1 MSAPAP
7 ARHAADRLLPP
18 AVSRAAAAALAGF
31 VAVPVL
37 YMVLLALSPDTTIAL
52 GGTGLKRLSLANF
65 TRMWSTAPLLHGL
78 LNSVLIAGVSAVLA
92 VTLGLAAAY
101 PLARLSFR
109 ARRPMLYALLGSQTI
124 PSIALLL
131 PLFIVLASIQGVLGL
146 QLIGSY
152 PPVIATYL
160 TFGLPLATW
169 ICFSYLR
176 AMPPDLEN
184 AALVDGCTRLGA
196 LRHVVA
202 PLMAPALV
210 VSLVFAFLV
219 GWNDLLFASALT
231 NSQTQTVAVALQ
243 QFGTAQE
250 QNAAP
255 LYGQLMAAALVSA
268 IPVVAL
274 YLVFQRFVVSGLA
287 AGAVSG

>member
-1 MSAPAP
+1 MRRTRYS
-7 ARHAADRLLPP
+7 ADRLLPP
-18 AVSRAAAAALAGF
+18 AVSRFVAAALVLL
-31 VAVPVL
+31 VAVPLL
-37 YMVLLALSPDTTIAL
+37 YMVLLALSPNTTVAL

-65 TRMWSTAPLLHGL
+65 TGMWSTAPMLHGL
-78 LNSVLIAGVSAVLA
+78 LNSVLIAGISAVLA

-101 PLARLSFR
+101 PLARLRFR
-109 ARRPMLYALLGSQTI
+109 ARRPMLYSLLGSQTI

-131 PLFIVLASIQGVLGL
+131 PLFIVLASIQGVLGI

-152 PPVIATYL
+152 PPVILTYL

-243 QFGTAQE
+243 QFGAAAE

-268 IPVVAL
+268 VPVVVL
-274 YLVFQRFVVSGLA
+274 YLAFQRYVVSGLA
-287 AGAVSG
+287 AGAISG